1 MTPARPSCHLTT
13 SLEVKRGWQVPGGG
27 YKPESSGRQLP
38 LLFFFCAQ
46 LYSRGSSFVLRLLCG
61 GGECRQG
68 GRRELRSSQAT
79 ENVLKTRQVTT
90 RIVGEIDGNCQKWEW
105 TDKGKRGTKGY
116 ERIGQLS
123 KCGC

>member
-1 MTPARPSCHLTT
+1 MARAT
-13 SLEVKRGWQVPGGG
+13 SQSVVLDLSNKLAKYLGEGTSRKAAEGNFRCF
-27 YKPESSGRQLP
+27 SFLCSALFAR
-38 LLFFFCAQ
+38 LFFV
-46 LYSRGSSFVLRLLCG
+46 SRLLCG

-90 RIVGEIDGNCQKWEW
+90 RIVGEIDGNCQKWKW
-105 TDKGKRGTKGY
+105 KDKGKGGGKCY